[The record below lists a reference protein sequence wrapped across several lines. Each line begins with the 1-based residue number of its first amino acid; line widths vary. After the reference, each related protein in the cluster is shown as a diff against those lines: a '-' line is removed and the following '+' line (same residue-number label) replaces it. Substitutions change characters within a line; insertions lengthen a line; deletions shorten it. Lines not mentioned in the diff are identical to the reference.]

1 MSFVLTLIIG
11 GVIGWVA
18 SLIMKTSAQMGI
30 LANIIVGIVGSF
42 LGYWAA
48 GLLGL
53 TATGVFMHWVF
64 AVIGAVV
71 LIAILKALNIF
82 K

>member
-1 MSFVLTLIIG
+1 MDIILTLIIG

-30 LANIIVGIVGSF
+30 LANIIVGIIGSF

-48 GLLGL
+48 GALGL